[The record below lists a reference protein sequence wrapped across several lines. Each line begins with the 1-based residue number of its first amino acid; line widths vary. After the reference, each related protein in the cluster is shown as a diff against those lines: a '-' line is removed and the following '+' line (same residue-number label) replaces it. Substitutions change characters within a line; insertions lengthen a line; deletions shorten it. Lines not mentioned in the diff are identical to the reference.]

1 MNNAEIEAMEHEL
14 LTQIEHL
21 EGMLQQL
28 VALKRVIDQAKRDK
42 TKEKLTVISAEDPD

>member
-1 MNNAEIEAMEHEL
+1 MNNAEIEAKEHEL

-28 VALKRVIDQAKRDK
+28 VALKRVLDQAKCD
-42 TKEKLTVISAEDPD
+42 